1 MSTGPSKSVAT
12 TVQHGSFG
20 ADRRLALVPV
30 VRCLDWLNSQ
40 TVEMRDWACV
50 LLLNPIGT
58 PSDIKLEFL
67 GLTSDAT
74 SPCATA
80 GIPGGLNTKGPLVPT
95 LVQ

>member
-1 MSTGPSKSVAT
+1 
-12 TVQHGSFG
+12 
-20 ADRRLALVPV
+20 
-30 VRCLDWLNSQ
+30 
-40 TVEMRDWACV
+40 MRDWACV

-67 GLTSDAT
+67 GLTSDPS